1 MTMKK
6 PSSLLYLPLLL
17 AYLLPAAGCEKND
30 GPLTLDDLSG
40 GEFVFVERMVILER
54 AKTVA
59 LLDRTAGDA
68 LLDSLAA
75 DWGDSSLS
83 MTLAGAPDNP
93 LRAEAVAS
101 LLRRILVAEQES
113 LKVFSGYDRLR
124 SPLPVPFQE
133 PPEPD
138 PENEGDPATE
148 N

>member
-1 MTMKK
+1 MTTKT
-6 PSSLLYLPLLL
+6 PSRRLYWPLLL
-17 AYLLPAAGCEKND
+17 ACLLLAAGCEKND
-30 GPLTLDDLSG
+30 PPLTLDDLSG

-59 LLDRTAGDA
+59 LMDRPAGDA

-83 MTLAGAPDNP
+83 LTLAGAPDDP

-101 LLRRILVAEQES
+101 LLRRVLAAEQDS
-113 LKVFSGYDRLR
+113 LRISSGWERLTR
-124 SPLPVPFQE
+124 PLPVPAPE

-138 PENEGDPATE
+138 PENEDGTGSP

>member
-1 MTMKK
+1 MTTKT
-6 PSSLLYLPLLL
+6 PFRRLYLPLLL
-17 AYLLPAAGCEKND
+17 TCLLPAAGCEKND
-30 GPLTLDDLSG
+30 PPLTLDDLSG

-59 LLDRTAGDA
+59 LMDRPTGDA

-83 MTLAGAPDNP
+83 LTTAGAPDDP

-101 LLRRILVAEQES
+101 LLRRVLAAEQDS
-113 LKVFSGYDRLR
+113 LRISSGLDRLTK
-124 SPLPVPFQE
+124 PLPDPVPE
-133 PPEPD
+133 APEPD
-138 PENEGDPATE
+138 PENEDGGGAR